1 MRISRKSAGL
11 RHPSLLAGIRKTRA
25 RRIVLYA
32 KRNLPAV
39 PRCIGIRACVVRT
52 NKFTRTHLVAS
63 KCFRQFGRAGFGVNL
78 FGACVRRH
86 KKAAERHLPSRIY
99 EEWRLFSPQT
109 GYTGPRETRTGQARS
124 QARAGVEL
132 PAKASSNA
140 AEQVVDESRN
150 ASLIAL
156 TSDEAGVRWEMLQ
169 EVQEKM
175 FKDAEEETMNPRAR
189 NSDTR
194 EVGEI
199 NSLNRV
205 NLRENTL
212 SSRWADD
219 VQRFERIDNRVGTGD
234 AAVFFVW

>member
-1 MRISRKSAGL
+1 MRASDDTKKQPNDISRREYTKSGVCSVHKLVIQAHERRERAKL
-11 RHPSLLAGIRKTRA
+11 EA
-25 RRIVLYA
+25 RR
-32 KRNLPAV
+32 
-39 PRCIGIRACVVRT
+39 
-52 NKFTRTHLVAS
+52 
-63 KCFRQFGRAGFGVNL
+63 GRG
-78 FGACVRRH
+78 
-86 KKAAERHLPSRIY
+86 SR
-99 EEWRLFSPQT
+99 
-109 GYTGPRETRTGQARS
+109 
-124 QARAGVEL
+124 L

-212 SSRWADD
+212 NSRWADD